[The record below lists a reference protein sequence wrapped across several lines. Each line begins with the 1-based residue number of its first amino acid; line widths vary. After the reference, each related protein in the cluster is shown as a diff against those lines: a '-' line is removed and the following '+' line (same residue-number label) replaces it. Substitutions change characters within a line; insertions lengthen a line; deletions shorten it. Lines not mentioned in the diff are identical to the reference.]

1 MKMTNNKSLVGQP
14 EVKFEETDYNLEL
27 KFEEFETV
35 LTKEQKTRCFEVITE
50 VSKYLKT
57 DREKIFL
64 MERLALE
71 LENNDLSVIFGK
83 TARALRAELNKSN
96 TTQGKTAKK
105 GLVTK

>member
-1 MKMTNNKSLVGQP
+1 MSNNNVLVGQA

-35 LTKEQKTRCFEVITE
+35 LTKEQKARCFEVLTE
-50 VSKYLKT
+50 VSKYLKS

-71 LENNDLSVIFGK
+71 LDNNDLSVIFGK
-83 TARALRAELNKSN
+83 TARVLRAELNKSDAA
-96 TTQGKTAKK
+96 QSKTAKK